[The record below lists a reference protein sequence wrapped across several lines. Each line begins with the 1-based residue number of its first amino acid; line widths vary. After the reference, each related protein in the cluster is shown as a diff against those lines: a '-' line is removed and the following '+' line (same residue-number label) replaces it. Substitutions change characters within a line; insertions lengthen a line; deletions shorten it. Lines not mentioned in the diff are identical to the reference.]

1 MTARTSTYDPAH
13 VWSEGTWNGTNML
26 CQERPFFLG
35 SQNVWSDPFYPHSSE
50 SSTCFLLIC
59 LVVIV
64 VTVTSVFLRPL
75 GLPTMSKMF
84 GGFFVIGMLFSK
96 SERISSLLHP
106 TVYYIF
112 KTFSMLGFVFYTF
125 IFGVETNMGALRK
138 IGKKAVTISVVGF
151 ISSLALGYLSYNMLG
166 LQDPSG
172 GLPRYIIANAL
183 TYFMVT
189 CSHVNELGISN
200 SDIARLAGAI
210 SLVVD
215 IFGMFAT
222 ILIFNVFL
230 PVRQGDYM
238 YPFWILGVYF
248 IMFFICRPLIIL
260 IVSYTPEGKRMKD
273 THFLAIILIILLLG
287 LITIQADQHLA
298 VLLMSLFLPEEPLTT
313 ILGERL
319 DVLNNT
325 LFLPIFCA
333 MHGFQTDFNALNKR
347 SILVELHVFFGALGK
362 FLGTFLSS
370 FLFGVPIWSAITL
383 GILMS
388 SKGFLDIVLIGT
400 FIDMEVM
407 TPEDYT
413 IIGVHILFY
422 TGLLLP
428 LVRFM
433 YVPSREY
440 STILRQGVLASADTG
455 TLQALICIHREE
467 NIPGFLRLLEA
478 FNPTYQKPIPVVALQ
493 LNQLTGRVSLPI
505 LAPFHEVQSSAAFR
519 SNLGRCNRIIS
530 SLLSIERRTNGAAR
544 LQHYI
549 SISPYTTMHNDINS
563 LAHERNVNLLIL
575 PFHTQ
580 WNAEGEVE
588 HTSQSIRD
596 VNKMVLEKAPCS
608 AGLLIDKGDK
618 DVTMFGNMKYRVG
631 VFFIGGVDDHEALAY
646 ATLFATHPRIQI
658 TVIWLKSRMTESNT
672 HRFDDYAVIQE
683 FYNRLQANE
692 RIFLQ
697 EVLVSD
703 GAETTNAI
711 MQVKKD
717 FDLAVVGRYHEP
729 GCTPLFGLSNRWCE
743 YPELGILGDMIVT
756 PEFEFSVLVV
766 QEEPHQA
773 TGFDELIDDFIM

>member
-13 VWSEGTWNGTNML
+13 VWSEGTWNGTDML

-35 SQNVWSDPFYPHSSE
+35 SQNLWSDPFYPHSSE

-64 VTVTSVFLRPL
+64 VTITSVFLKPL

-112 KTFSMLGFVFYTF
+112 KTFSMLGFVFYSF

-189 CSHVNELGISN
+189 CSHVNELGIGN

-222 ILIFNVFL
+222 NLIFNVFL
-230 PVRQGDYM
+230 PVSEGDYL
-238 YPFWILGVYF
+238 YPLWILGVYF
-248 IMFFICRPLIIL
+248 IMFFICRPLILL

-273 THFLAIILIILLLG
+273 THFIAIILIILVLG

-313 ILGERL
+313 IL
-319 DVLNNT
+319 
-325 LFLPIFCA
+325 
-333 MHGFQTDFNALNKR
+333 
-347 SILVELHVFFGALGK
+347 
-362 FLGTFLSS
+362 
-370 FLFGVPIWSAITL
+370 
-383 GILMS
+383 
-388 SKGFLDIVLIGT
+388 
-400 FIDMEVM
+400 
-407 TPEDYT
+407 
-413 IIGVHILFY
+413 
-422 TGLLLP
+422 
-428 LVRFM
+428 
-433 YVPSREY
+433 
-440 STILRQGVLASADTG
+440 
-455 TLQALICIHREE
+455 
-467 NIPGFLRLLEA
+467 
-478 FNPTYQKPIPVVALQ
+478 
-493 LNQLTGRVSLPI
+493 
-505 LAPFHEVQSSAAFR
+505 
-519 SNLGRCNRIIS
+519 
-530 SLLSIERRTNGAAR
+530 
-544 LQHYI
+544 
-549 SISPYTTMHNDINS
+549 
-563 LAHERNVNLLIL
+563 
-575 PFHTQ
+575 
-580 WNAEGEVE
+580 EGEVE

-618 DVTMFGNMKYRVG
+618 DVTMFGNMMYRVG

-717 FDLAVVGRYHEP
+717 FDLVVVGRYHEP
-729 GCTPLFGLSNRWCE
+729 GCTPLFGLSDRWCE